1 MEVKIFNYLPDDAQM
16 IRQKVFVDEQGFKE
30 EFDIYVENHIVKK
43 CNLETFKMMNKR
55 IKKNEDKY
63 LEK

>member
-30 EFDIYVENHIVKK
+30 EFDKIAEG
-43 CNLETFKMMNKR
+43 E
-55 IKKNEDKY
+55 
-63 LEK
+63 EKWKDTINRR

>member
-30 EFDIYVENHIVKK
+30 EFDKWVQDVPNRFWPKPKK
-43 CNLETFKMMNKR
+43 AN
-55 IKKNEDKY
+55 
-63 LEK
+63 